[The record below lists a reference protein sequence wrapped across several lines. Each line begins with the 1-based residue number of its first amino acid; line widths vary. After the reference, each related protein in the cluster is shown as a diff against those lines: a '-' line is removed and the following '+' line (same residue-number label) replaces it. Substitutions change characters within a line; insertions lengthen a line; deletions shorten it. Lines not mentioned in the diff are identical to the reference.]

1 MEQDGGSPVVS
12 VMMTESET
20 RIQLDAEEEEE
31 EEDNG
36 GTGVVVDDGFSPN
49 DAH

>member
-1 MEQDGGSPVVS
+1 MEQDGGRPMLSD
-12 VMMTESET
+12 MMIESEAP
-20 RIQLDAEEEEE
+20 IQLDDDDE

-36 GTGVVVDDGFSPN
+36 GTGVVVDDEFSPK